1 MSRYSAIEKQQI
13 MLYSDLLDNPLS
25 IKELSLLQEVSGN
38 QLLDENQ
45 LDKLSVPKNLK
56 NKVLYL
62 LSQGVKLGFEIGK
75 LEQRGIQI
83 LFLDQLVDS
92 NSVLEQFSYEPQL
105 FFTIGNERML
115 TDEIVKIVKTA
126 KEAISSQ
133 DPVIL
138 IGDTNFEN
146 LLRNR
151 NISKKIADG
160 QIVII
165 SDRYREKANLKK
177 EIKSN
182 KKVFIS
188 GSRTQEV
195 IPENVQRSL
204 ELIKQQQIKILI
216 GDSEKGVDNEI
227 IDYLRLAPK
236 YSEVEIYSI
245 KAKARVKVEE
255 EWKLKI
261 IETEKS
267 LNPQEKQMEKDR
279 VMADQADWGLAV
291 FNPITKNRYGAIQV
305 SAGTLRNTIQML
317 LNKKAVKF
325 FYVYETKVEVA
336 NLKNISELRQVIETF
351 QDERLVLEEKEII
364 LSAKGVKQ
372 TDNISMIKYQKI
384 MQKFLELL
392 KKEEKIISNYCLKQ
406 DEVEIDQTKLF

>member
-115 TDEIVKIVKTA
+115 TDERVKIVKTA